1 MRAPLFLLIILIA
14 SLPKFSVT
22 VCAYTFAYDGELA
35 ESSATIL
42 PQFVKGNEQRDWKP
56 LKHKRLED

>member
-14 SLPKFSVT
+14 SLPKLSVT
-22 VCAYTFAYDGELA
+22 VCAYTFADDGELA
-35 ESSATIL
+35 ESLATIL

-56 LKHKRLED
+56 LTNKSLTD